1 LAHPY
6 SVIGLGRAEL
16 KAASVAAASLS

>member
-1 LAHPY
+1 LAYPY